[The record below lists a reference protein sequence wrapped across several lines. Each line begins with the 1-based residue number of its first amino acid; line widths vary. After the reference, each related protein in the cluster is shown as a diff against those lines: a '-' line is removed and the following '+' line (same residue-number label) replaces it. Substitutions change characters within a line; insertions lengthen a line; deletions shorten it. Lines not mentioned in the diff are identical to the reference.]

1 MAIVGKTIN
10 IIVIDALIVLM
21 IKQALGKGEFRGL
34 IPDEGALLIFIE
46 YFSSQNCQNQKS

>member
-21 IKQALGKGEFRGL
+21 IKQALGKGQFWV
-34 IPDEGALLIFIE
+34 
-46 YFSSQNCQNQKS
+46 